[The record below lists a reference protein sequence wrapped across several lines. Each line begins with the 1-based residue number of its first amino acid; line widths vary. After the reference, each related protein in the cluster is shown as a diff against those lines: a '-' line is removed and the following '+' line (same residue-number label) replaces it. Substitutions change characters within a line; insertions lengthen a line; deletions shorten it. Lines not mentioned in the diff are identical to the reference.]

1 MIGAI
6 AAAAGGALAGSA
18 LNQLGSAANSAMGWY
33 FSKKAAKLNYKYS
46 QKLAENRPTWNR
58 VGLEKAGLNPILAA
72 NGGAGAGGAGLNVQ
86 TPIVGDSK
94 LGSSALEGAGAMAG
108 IASAFAQ
115 KDKLKAET
123 KLTKETTKGQQLENQ
138 NKIKTGKILDVQ
150 AEKELNQSDYFRNL
164 SQKTFSED
172 MNLQYENM
180 INSAKS
186 HSFQQ
191 FVKANPTA
199 IQDALEGEYGA
210 KAQAVAKQ
218 ISEIAKNWSSVASNA
233 TDLIPV
239 KKLLSSL
246 INAIGKSK
254 KKGKW

>member
-1 MIGAI
+1 MSLGAI
-6 AAAAGGALAGSA
+6 AAAAGGALAGS
-18 LNQLGSAANSAMGWY
+18 LFNQAGSAANSAMGWY
-33 FSKKAAKLNYKYS
+33 FSKKAAKLNYQYQ

-72 NGGAGAGGAGLNVQ
+72 NGGAGVGGAGLNVQ

-94 LGSSALEGAGAMAG
+94 LGSSMVEGAAAMAG
-108 IASAFAQ
+108 VASAFAQ

-123 KLTKETTKGQQLENQ
+123 DLTKETTRGQKLENQ

-150 AEKELNQSDYFRNL
+150 AEKELNQSDYYRNL

-186 HSFQQ
+186 HSFQE
-191 FVKANPTA
+191 FVKENPM
-199 IQDALEGEYGA
+199 ALREALAGEYGA
-210 KAQAVAKQ
+210 KAQAAAKT
-218 ISEIAKNWSSVASNA
+218 ISEIARNWSSVASNA
-233 TDLIPV
+233 TDLIPI
-239 KKLLSSL
+239 KKLITSL
-246 INAIGKSK
+246 LNTIGKAK
-254 KKGKW
+254 KKP

>member
-1 MIGAI
+1 MSLGAI
-6 AAAAGGALAGSA
+6 AAAAGGALAGG
-18 LNQLGSAANSAMGWY
+18 LFNQAGSAANSALGWY
-33 FSKKAAKLNYKYS
+33 FSKKAAKLNYKYQ

-72 NGGAGAGGAGLNVQ
+72 NGGAGLGGAGLNVT

-94 LGSSALEGAGAMAG
+94 LGSSMVEGAGAMAG

-150 AEKELNQSDYFRNL
+150 AEKELNQSDYYRNL

-191 FVKANPTA
+191 FVKENPTA
-199 IQDALEGEYGA
+199 LQDALEGEYGA
-210 KAQAVAKQ
+210 KAQAVAER
-218 ISEIAKNWSSVASNA
+218 ISAIAKNWSSVASNA

-239 KKLLSSL
+239 KKLLSAL
-246 INAIGKSK
+246 IKAMGKSK
-254 KKGKW
+254 KKP